1 MKKKLIIRIVLIVC
15 ISVIFGFGVYRLSAV
30 GIGKNQLPMPFGF
43 GLSVVQSGSME
54 PTFEVGDLIIVT
66 QSDDFEVGD
75 IVVFQDGRS
84 LVVHRIVEIDGEQ
97 IITQGDA
104 NNTSDAPMTAR
115 DIKGEVKPYIPKVGY
130 VVDVIKSGPVTV
142 ILLGLA
148 IFLYVLS
155 LKRVR
160 KEDDD
165 DKAQLQKEIEE
176 LKNQLGK

>member
-66 QSDDFEVGD
+66 QSDDYEVGD

-115 DIKGEVKPYIPKVGY
+115 DIKGTWYSCPGISVYGY
-130 VVDVIKSGPVTV
+130 VDQWSCT
-142 ILLGLA
+142 LCNA
-148 IFLYVLS
+148 
-155 LKRVR
+155 
-160 KEDDD
+160 
-165 DKAQLQKEIEE
+165 A
-176 LKNQLGK
+176 